1 MIVYNKITKLK
12 GVFIMDNNKT
22 FSYTY
27 SASQQEEI
35 KKIRDK
41 YTAPT
46 QTEDKMEQL
55 RRLDKSVTK
64 PGTIFSLI
72 IGIISTLIL
81 GIGMCMCMVW
91 GSKLFVFGII
101 VGVFGIIG
109 IICAYPV
116 YASITKAR
124 REKLAA
130 EIIRLSN
137 ELMK

>member
-1 MIVYNKITKLK
+1 MIVYNKNTKLK
-12 GVFIMDNNKT
+12 GAFIMDDNKT

-46 QTEDKMEQL
+46 QAEDKMEQL

-64 PGTIFSLI
+64 PGTIVSLI
-72 IGIISTLIL
+72 IGVISALIL
-81 GIGMCMCMVW
+81 GIGMCCTIVW
-91 GSKLFVFGII
+91 GGDLFIIGII
-101 VGVFGIIG
+101 IGVFGMIG

-116 YASITKAR
+116 YSSITKAR
-124 REKLAA
+124 RAKLAA

-137 ELMK
+137 ELIK

>member
-27 SASQQEEI
+27 STSQQEEI

-64 PGTIFSLI
+64 PGTVVSLI
-72 IGIISTLIL
+72 IGVISALIL
-81 GIGMCMCMVW
+81 GIGMCCTMVW
-91 GSKLFVFGII
+91 GDDLF
-101 VGVFGIIG
+101 IIG
-109 IICAYPV
+109 IIIGVFGMIGVICAYSV
-116 YASITKAR
+116 YAAITKAR
-124 REKLAA
+124 REKYAA